1 MEKEILE
8 RANQGKRARYVV
20 RLVRAWGESIR
31 KESRLSVD
39 SHHMWAEEALFL
51 VSGTVKG
58 ASKIC
63 SISRR
68 HPC

>member
-1 MEKEILE
+1 M
-8 RANQGKRARYVV
+8 RGKRARYVV
-20 RLVRAWGESIR
+20 RLVRAWGESII
-31 KESRLSVD
+31 KESRLPVD
-39 SHHMWAEEALFL
+39 SHHMWAEEALFS
-51 VSGTVKG
+51 VSGTVTG

>member
-31 KESRLSVD
+31 KESRLPVE
-39 SHHMWAEEALFL
+39 SHHMWAEEAPRPTYDDCPL
-51 VSGTVKG
+51 VTVTP
-58 ASKIC
+58 S
-63 SISRR
+63 
-68 HPC
+68 